1 MSRRS
6 RPEKKGTKEKKI
18 NNFRN
23 IDYTK
28 DAQGEG
34 SDQQCE
40 KQECGVLSPVGM
52 NTWRSTMESFSG

>member
-6 RPEKKGTKEKKI
+6 RSEKKGTKEIKI

-40 KQECGVLSPVGM
+40 K
-52 NTWRSTMESFSG
+52 